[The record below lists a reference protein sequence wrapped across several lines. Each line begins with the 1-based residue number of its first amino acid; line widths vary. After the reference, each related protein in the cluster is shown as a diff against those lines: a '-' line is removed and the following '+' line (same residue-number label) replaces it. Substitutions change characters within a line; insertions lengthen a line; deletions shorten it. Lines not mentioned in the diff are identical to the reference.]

1 MELQLRP
8 YVGRRANAAD
18 VDDLLQEIYMRMLKG
33 LPALREEE
41 RFGPWVYR
49 IAQNVLVD
57 HHRRLRPVLPAP
69 NDTPAE
75 LPDEDPALG
84 LAQSLVPFVGLLPQP
99 YREVIQLTELEGM
112 SQKAVAEMLGLSV
125 SGVKSRVQRGRA
137 ELRRMLEA
145 CCEIA
150 VDSRGHVIDYRPKGL
165 EQIPPD
171 CCADKGCG

>member
-18 VDDLLQEIYMRMLKG
+18 VDDLLQEIYVRMLKG

-69 NDTPAE
+69 DDTPAE
-75 LPDEDPALG
+75 LPEEDPALG

-112 SQKAVAEMLGLSV
+112 SQKVVAEMLGLSV

-150 VDSRGHVIDYRPKGL
+150 VDSRGHVIDYRPKSL